1 MASWDGSAAIS
12 TFLTLKDIAGASS
25 THPNEQ
31 THETPVLKLG
41 ADARSKRYDAICM
54 PLTTDE
60 WKRRW
65 TEMCLLPTGS
75 ERETEVR
82 AEQMAERWR
91 SRPCFLKD
99 EVTLTRLG
107 GCLT

>member
-1 MASWDGSAAIS
+1 MASWDGTAAIS

-25 THPNEQ
+25 TQ
-31 THETPVLKLG
+31 THETGVLKLV
-41 ADARSKRYDAICM
+41 AEARGKRYDAICV
-54 PLTTDE
+54 PLTTE
-60 WKRRW
+60 QWRVRW

-75 ERETEVR
+75 ERATEVR

-91 SRPCFLKD
+91 SRPCFVKD

-107 GCLT
+107 A